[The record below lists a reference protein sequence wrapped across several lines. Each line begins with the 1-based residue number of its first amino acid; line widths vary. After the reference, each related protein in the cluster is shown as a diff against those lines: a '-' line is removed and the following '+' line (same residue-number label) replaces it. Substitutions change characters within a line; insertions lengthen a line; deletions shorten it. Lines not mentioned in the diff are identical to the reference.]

1 MVITHEPGR
10 ATLDAALPRVYTFV
24 MTLRNPLLLLL
35 TASLAVFSFPRTTW
49 ADTVEIQAANG
60 VYGQLGA
67 QLQPIRQGPFTIN
80 VASPRHELKVH
91 ANRLDLQP
99 GPGNTVDARFEV
111 DLEGFGDLIAD
122 VLGPNDSR
130 SHFEETVKAQR
141 QRIRV
146 AASMRLQ
153 KVPQGYLW
161 TLLTP
166 LTPTIDFAVESNFSQ
181 QLLGTCRA
189 LEVVPLLNLM
199 DCGALKTALT
209 TLKVPMPKAGTQW
222 LVAFDRLT
230 ESERQFLDR
239 FAMKAP

>member
-1 MVITHEPGR
+1 MRRQRCGSTPRRRGVYALVMR
-10 ATLDAALPRVYTFV
+10 LRYLLLVLLAAALP
-24 MTLRNPLLLLL
+24 TLLVARP
-35 TASLAVFSFPRTTW
+35 AF
-49 ADTVEIQAANG
+49 ADTVEIAAANG

-111 DLEGFGDLIAD
+111 ELEGFGDLIAD
-122 VLGPNDSR
+122 VVGPNDSR
-130 SHFEETVKAQR
+130 SHFEEKVTARR
-141 QRIRV
+141 QRVRV

-166 LTPTIDFAVESNFSQ
+166 LTPTIDFSVESNLSQ
-181 QLLGTCRA
+181 QLLSTCRI
-189 LEVVPLLNLM
+189 LEVVPMLSLM
-199 DCGALKTALT
+199 DCDALKSALT

-230 ESERQFLDR
+230 ESEKRFLDR